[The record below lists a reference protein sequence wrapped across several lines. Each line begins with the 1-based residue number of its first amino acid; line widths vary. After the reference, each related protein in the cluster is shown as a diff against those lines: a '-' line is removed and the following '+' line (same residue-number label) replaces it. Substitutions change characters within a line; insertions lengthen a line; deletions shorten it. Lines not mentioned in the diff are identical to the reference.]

1 MSKCFLKTVVPIE
14 LNVDKEKPI
23 LVTGAAGFIG
33 AKTME
38 LLLEAGQPVVG
49 IDNLND
55 YYDVRLK
62 NYRINSLLGQAE
74 PHQPVDL
81 NEDTYRLAKANLS
94 NESLS
99 FYQTDIEDKESV
111 NALFE
116 KYEFT
121 SVLNLAARAGVR
133 YSMENPHVYMTT
145 NAIGTLNL
153 LEAMRNNG
161 VKKMVLASTSSL
173 YAGQEMPFVE
183 TLPVNTPISPYAA
196 SKKAAEVMAFSYHNL
211 YDLDIS
217 VVRFFTVFGPC
228 GRPDMCMFRFAEWV
242 EKGEPIEL
250 FGDGEQSRDFTYVD
264 DIAKGTIAA
273 QKELGYEVINLGGG
287 NNPVSINQIIVQIE
301 AELGKMGNV
310 VRKPFHKADMMTT
323 WADISK
329 AKRLLDWEPKIL
341 VEEGIQKT
349 VEWHKANRN
358 WLSDIHL

>member
-1 MSKCFLKTVVPIE
+1 MIDTDRLV
-14 LNVDKEKPI
+14 

-33 AKTME
+33 AKVVE
-38 LLLEAGQPVVG
+38 LLLDSGQSVIGV
-49 IDNLND
+49 DNLND

-74 PHQPVDL
+74 PHQPVAFSKDSG
-81 NEDTYRLAKANLS
+81 RLAKADLS
-94 NESLS
+94 NELLS
-99 FYQTDIEDKESV
+99 FYQADIEDKESV
-111 NALFE
+111 DALFGRH
-116 KYEFT
+116 KFK

-153 LEAMRNNG
+153 LEGMRNNG

-196 SKKAAEVMAFSYHNL
+196 SKKAAEVMAYSYHNL

-217 VVRFFTVFGPC
+217 VVRYFTVFGPC

-273 QKELGYEVINLGGG
+273 QKEVGYEVINLGGG
-287 NNPVSINQIIVQIE
+287 NNPVSINQIIGQIE
-301 AELGKMGNV
+301 AGLGKRGIV
-310 VRKPFHKADMMTT
+310 GRKPFHKADMMTT

-329 AKRLLDWEPKIL
+329 AKRLLDWEPDIS

-349 VEWHKANRN
+349 VEWHKANRS
-358 WLSDIHL
+358 WLNDIQL

>member
-1 MSKCFLKTVVPIE
+1 MSIE
-14 LNVDKEKPI
+14 LNIDKEKPI

-38 LLLEAGQPVVG
+38 LLLEAGHPVVG

-55 YYDVRLK
+55 FYDVRLK

-81 NEDTYRLAKANLS
+81 NEDIYRLAKADLS

-99 FYQTDIEDKESV
+99 FFQTDIEDKESV
-111 NALFE
+111 DALFE

-301 AELGKMGNV
+301 AELGKKGNV